1 MMTVDADNEPI
12 AVDEGFAVRDAAS
25 ANWVVRKIVEAR
37 AYAARSKAW
46 ADAEQRRAQREEDFL
61 LRRFGAELEQWARQQ
76 IARQRD
82 RRQSVNLPAGRIGF
96 RTEPTKLAVMDE
108 RQLLNWCRQNLSS
121 AICTIESVA
130 KTPLMEHLKATG
142 ECPTGTELMGGGHK
156 FYISGR
162 NPKFLEGVGHDATE
176 EEAG

>member
-1 MMTVDADNEPI
+1 MMTANTDIEPI
-12 AVDEGFAVRDAAS
+12 AVDEGFNVRDAAT

-37 AYAARSKAW
+37 TYAARTKAW

-61 LRRFGAELEQWARQQ
+61 LRRFGADLEQWARQQ
-76 IARQRD
+76 IAQQHD
-82 RRQSVNLPAGRIGF
+82 RRQSVSLPAGCVGF
-96 RTEPTKLAVMDE
+96 RAEPTKLVVADE
-108 RQLLNWCRQNLSS
+108 RQLLSWCRQNLPS
-121 AICTIESVA
+121 AIRTFESVP

-156 FYISGR
+156 FYISGK
-162 NPKFLEGVGHDATE
+162 NSKFLEGVEHAAAE